1 MPSRLRSNPRVVK
14 RTMSSFPV
22 KRHEHHNWPRPT
34 NTEAVVVVVVGV
46 PEEVAIASINSRKRY
61 QG

>member
-1 MPSRLRSNPRVVK
+1 
-14 RTMSSFPV
+14 MSSFPV